1 MKQDYIRTPQDLALE
16 YAAVLK
22 TVASRK
28 PRLPASEAGMA
39 HAKMLDEVA
48 ASIAVCV
55 LPGAPPTLVNTADAL
70 ATCEEALIA
79 ARARLAETVDE
90 FIDMDTAQRIE
101 KSAPAPQVVG
111 VLPSG
116 QAAVAVS
123 PDAKQ

>member
-1 MKQDYIRTPQDLALE
+1 MKHDFIRTPQDLAME

-28 PRLPASEAGMA
+28 PRLPATEAGLA

-55 LPGAPPTLVNTADAL
+55 LPGEPPTLVNTAETL

-90 FIDMDTAQRIE
+90 FIAMDTAKLIE
-101 KSAPAPQVVG
+101 KAPPALQVIE